1 MIQNERGKAIIFKE
15 KRARLFVQKAYIC
28 PMKRK
33 ILPTGRQSFRDLR
46 QDDCIY
52 VDKTQHIYNLCTDTK
67 MYFLS
72 RPRRFGKS
80 LLLST
85 LKELFMGSK
94 ALFEGLWIEDKWDW
108 TQKNPI
114 IHLSFLSVPY
124 ITMGLENGLRYFLLE
139 QFKEQGFDSKGIT
152 DISLLFTDLIKQLHN
167 REGKVVILI
176 DEYDKPILD
185 FMEFHKLKEAKAN
198 QEVLGLFYGALKDC
212 DAYIRL
218 LFITG
223 ISKFTRVSLFS
234 KLNNLTDLTVHK
246 RYATMLGYTQD
257 ELENCFAPYIESALS
272 AFPHYTRQEF
282 LDKVRRWYNGYS
294 WDGKTRLYNPFGILL
309 FLDSQDFQG
318 YWFVSGTPTF
328 IAKKMLEQ
336 SFFHVENIETHINFL
351 NQYSLDNLELTSL
364 LFQAGYLTIKEKSE
378 DGDLV
383 LSYPNQE
390 VKEAMYTLLM
400 DDMGKTAMGGG
411 GVTVKHLKK
420 AFMAND
426 LAQAEDILTSLFGG
440 LAFDVYTHQTQKQVE
455 GFYHGLIHILFKCLG
470 LHIQSEVHTTKGR
483 ADSLV
488 ETPTHVY
495 FLEFKINSDAKT
507 AFDQIVTK
515 KYAAPYM
522 ADSRIKIGIGINFN
536 SSNKELES
544 WYSEIL

>member
-1 MIQNERGKAIIFKE
+1 
-15 KRARLFVQKAYIC
+15 
-28 PMKRK
+28 MKRK

-46 QDDCIY
+46 TDNCIY

-85 LKELFMGSK
+85 LKELFMGSEE
-94 ALFEGLWIEDKWDW
+94 LFEGLWIKDKWDW
-108 TQKNPI
+108 TQKSPI

-139 QFKEQGFDSKGIT
+139 QYKEQGLDAKNIT
-152 DISLLFTDLIKQLHN
+152 DISLLFSDLIKQLYD
-167 REGKVVILI
+167 RGGKVVILI

-185 FMEFHKLKEAKAN
+185 YMEFHKITEAKAN

-212 DAYIRL
+212 DQYIRL

-234 KLNNLTDLTVHK
+234 KLNNLTDLTVHP

-257 ELENCFAPYIESALS
+257 ELEHYFAFYIESALS
-272 AFPHYTRQEF
+272 AFPHYTRQAF

-364 LFQAGYLTIKEKSE
+364 LFQTGYLTIKEKSE

-420 AFMAND
+420 AFMTND
-426 LAQAEDILTSLFGG
+426 LEQAEDILTALFGG

-488 ETPTHVY
+488 ETPTHIY

-507 AFDQIVTK
+507 AFNQIVTK
-515 KYAAPYM
+515 KYAAPYA